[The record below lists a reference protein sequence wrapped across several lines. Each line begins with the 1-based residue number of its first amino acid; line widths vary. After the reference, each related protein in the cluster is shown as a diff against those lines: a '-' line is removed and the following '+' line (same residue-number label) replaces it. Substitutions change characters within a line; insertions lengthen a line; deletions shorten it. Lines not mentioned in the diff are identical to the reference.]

1 MKTTWSSRC
10 RTAAFYVT
18 DSWSFDLSVKARDSD
33 PPFRLPRLKSCVVES
48 TCPLPHA
55 PARTFRGLTEKAKG
69 EEGESNEEATVMPGS
84 GLRETFSKGIP
95 KKNVCRWAADSCAR
109 LQSVSWSQ
117 PSRGM
122 SGLELVPFRPGNF
135 QSAEKNPEPRPC
147 CPSRL
152 LCAHAPRFQPESDR
166 LLCFRNGSPA
176 LPALTL

>member
-1 MKTTWSSRC
+1 
-10 RTAAFYVT
+10 
-18 DSWSFDLSVKARDSD
+18 
-33 PPFRLPRLKSCVVES
+33 
-48 TCPLPHA
+48 
-55 PARTFRGLTEKAKG
+55 
-69 EEGESNEEATVMPGS
+69 MPGS

-176 LPALTL
+176 LPAPTLQSTHEPYKGGRGAGLASSGHEFLEKKAAQLLCLSCNLKRKLIDRMGYFL